1 MERGENGLGRESSVE
16 VEFMGFKNSS
26 YPQMQIKP
34 GQNTRRNEQK
44 LNILRMCI
52 YEDWIASIQNQK
64 EIKKRDFSEFSF
76 LN

>member
-1 MERGENGLGRESSVE
+1 MERGKNGLGRESSVE
-16 VEFMGFKNSS
+16 VEFMAFKNSS